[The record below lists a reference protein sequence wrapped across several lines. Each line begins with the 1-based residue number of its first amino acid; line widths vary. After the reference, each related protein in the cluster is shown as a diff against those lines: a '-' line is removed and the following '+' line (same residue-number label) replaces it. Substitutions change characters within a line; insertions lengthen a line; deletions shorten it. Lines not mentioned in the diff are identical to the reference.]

1 MSHLNLENLEPVA
14 RYMDRL
20 RELYP
25 EPYNHHEVVLRTPNG
40 EEYSVYPPEGRADLI
55 TVTGGG
61 KYELFHTVQEV
72 NEYLRKLGFEK
83 LPEV

>member
-14 RYMDRL
+14 QYMDRL

-25 EPYNHHEVVLRTPNG
+25 EPYNHHEVVLCTPDG
-40 EEYSVYPPEGRADLI
+40 KEYSVYPPEGRADLI
-55 TVTGGG
+55 TVTGDG
-61 KYELFHTVQEV
+61 KYELFHTVEEV

>member
-14 RYMDRL
+14 RYMERL

-25 EPYNHHEVVLRTPNG
+25 EPYNHHEVVLRTPDG
-40 EEYSVYPPEGRADLI
+40 KEYSVYPPEGRADLI
-55 TVTGGG
+55 AVTGDG
-61 KYELFHTVQEV
+61 KYELFHTVEEV

>member
-14 RYMDRL
+14 RYMERL

-25 EPYNHHEVVLRTPNG
+25 EPYNHHEVVLRTPDG
-40 EEYSVYPPEGRADLI
+40 VEYSVYPPEGRADLI
-55 TVTGGG
+55 AITGED
-61 KYELFHTVQEV
+61 KYELCHTLEEA
-72 NEYLRKLGFEK
+72 NERLRNLGFDK